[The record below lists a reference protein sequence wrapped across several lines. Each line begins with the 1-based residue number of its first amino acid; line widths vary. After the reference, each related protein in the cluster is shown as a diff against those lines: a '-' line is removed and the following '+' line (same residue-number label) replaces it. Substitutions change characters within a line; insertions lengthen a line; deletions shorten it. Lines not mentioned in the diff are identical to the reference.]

1 MMTLNLRYDNAN
13 DKENGWDLRKAEV
26 VTMIDFYHPTILGIQ
41 EGLSNQVAYLDSALT
56 DYDYTGVGREDG
68 KRKGEFSAIFYNKHT
83 IKLISS
89 KTYWLSETPDTVSI
103 GWDAALER
111 IVTFG
116 KFVHLKTKDTIYVF
130 NTHMDHIG
138 KLARENSSKLILRII
153 DSMNIW
159 HKNVVVMGDLNSQPD
174 EVAAQTISSRLLDM
188 RWKPHV
194 TSYGPEGTF
203 NQFNID
209 LPVTKRIDYIFVKNM
224 TVTEHIHL
232 DDRRKNNLWLSDHL
246 PVLVK
251 MRF

>member
-26 VTMIDFYHPTILGIQ
+26 VTMIDFYHPDIVGIQ

-68 KRKGEFSAIFYNKHT
+68 KRKGEFAAIFFNKHT

-89 KTYWLSETPDTVSI
+89 KTYWLSETPDTVSK

-138 KLARENSSKLILRII
+138 KLARENSAKLILRII
-153 DSMNIW
+153 DGMKIW
-159 HKNVVVMGDLNSQPD
+159 NKKLIVMGDLNSEPD
-174 EVAAQTISSRLLDM
+174 DAAAKILSNSLSDM
-188 RWKPHV
+188 RGKPHV
-194 TSYGPEGTF
+194 VSYGPEGTF
-203 NQFNID
+203 NQFNTD
-209 LPVTKRIDYIFVKNM
+209 LPVTKRIDYIFVKNI

-251 MRF
+251 MKF

>member
-13 DKENGWDLRKAEV
+13 DKENGWDLRKAEL
-26 VTMIDFYHPTILGIQ
+26 VTMIHFYHPAILGIQ

-56 DYDYTGVGREDG
+56 DYHYTGVGREDG

-116 KFVHLKTKDTIYVF
+116 EFVQVKQNDTFYVF
-130 NTHMDHIG
+130 NCHMDHIG

-159 HKNVVVMGDLNSQPD
+159 HKKVVVMGDLNSQPD
-174 EVAAQTISSRLLDM
+174 EVAAQTLSNRLLDM
-188 RWKPHV
+188 RGKPHV
-194 TSYGPEGTF
+194 VSYGPEGTF
-203 NQFNID
+203 NQFNTD
-209 LPVTKRIDYIFVKNM
+209 LPVTNRIDYIFVKNI